1 MFASTIPTM
10 LMVVVSLDI
19 LESHDVFDRRLKA
32 MTFTK
37 ALSTQLDVAM
47 IYALDSLHFL
57 DHGSRTSTSFR
68 AIPIQARFKL
78 NTLGAISRCVICD
91 ENEY

>member
-1 MFASTIPTM
+1 MV
-10 LMVVVSLDI
+10 MVVVSLDI
-19 LESHDVFDRRLKA
+19 QESHEVFDRRLKA

-47 IYALDSLHFL
+47 ICAPDSLQFL
-57 DHGSRTSTSFR
+57 DHGFRTSTSFR

-78 NTLGAISRCVICD
+78 NPLGAISRCVICD